1 MRANGRNNTDGLGV
15 AIQNFTRLGS
25 RLEAKGRE
33 DGVTMRSA
41 RRGLGLFGAIVAVAV
56 FGAGS
61 AWGVSSGYHFKSG
74 AVGLESDCTD
84 CHDAARATNPGVLSI
99 DAPETYSLGE
109 TYPITVTLIGATDRA
124 GNAPLRWGYS
134 MSVTGSETVPA
145 GTLTPQGPEVKVA
158 TRPGLDYDNVTHTFC
173 SPNGCPTVLEEG
185 EVTPVPGWVVDWTAP
200 SEDVGVV
207 AFWVAANA
215 ANGGSDSGDAIFTSV
230 VVATLPEP
238 TAGLAA
244 LAALSTLAA
253 LRRRA

>member
-1 MRANGRNNTDGLGV
+1 
-15 AIQNFTRLGS
+15 
-25 RLEAKGRE
+25 
-33 DGVTMRSA
+33 MRS
-41 RRGLGLFGAIVAVAV
+41 RRSGLLWIVVVFGSVV

-61 AWGVSSGYHFKSG
+61 AAGRSSGWHFASG
-74 AVGLESDCTD
+74 ALGLESDCTA
-84 CHDAARATNPGVLSI
+84 CHAAAAGTNPGILSI
-99 DAPETYSLGE
+99 DAPATYTLGE
-109 TYPITVTLIGATDRA
+109 TYPITVTLSGATDLA

-134 MSVTGSETVPA
+134 MSVTGSKAVPA
-145 GTLTPQGPEVKVA
+145 GTLTPQGSEVKVA

-173 SPNGCPTVLEEG
+173 SQNQCPTVLEEG
-185 EVTPVPGWVVDWTAP
+185 EETPGWVVDWTAP

-215 ANGGSDSGDAIFTSV
+215 ANGSSTSGDAVFTTY